1 MAFNMLRK
9 KEIERARAMAHSL
22 HPENNIPDS
31 DELIALQ
38 NRYINEEIDAEK
50 LARLGKELAMRE
62 LEEAMKE
69 RENNKR
75 N

>member
-38 NRYINEEIDAEK
+38 NRYINEEIDAEE
-50 LARLGKELAMRE
+50 LARLGKELAMKE
-62 LEEAMKE
+62 LEEEMA
-69 RENNKR
+69 RRGNK
-75 N
+75 

>member
-38 NRYINEEIDAEK
+38 NRYINEEIDAEE
-50 LARLGKELAMRE
+50 LARLGKELAMKE
-62 LEEAMKE
+62 LEDEMA
-69 RENNKR
+69 RRGNK
-75 N
+75 

>member
-69 RENNKR
+69 RENNKS